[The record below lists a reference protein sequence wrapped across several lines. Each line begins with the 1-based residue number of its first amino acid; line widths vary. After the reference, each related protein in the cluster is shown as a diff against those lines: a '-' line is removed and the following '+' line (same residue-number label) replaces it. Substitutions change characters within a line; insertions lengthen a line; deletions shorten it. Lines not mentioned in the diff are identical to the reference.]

1 MLMAAAA
8 PLSFATW
15 SALIGNYSVEVGG
28 FNGAQYGV
36 LQSVREVPG
45 FLAFAVIFVL
55 LLMREQTLA
64 IVSLLLLGVGVAAS
78 GAFHTPFGLY
88 LVTFV
93 MSVGFHYHQTMQNS
107 LTLQWSA
114 TSETPHLLGKLIA
127 VGSFASLLA
136 FGLVYV
142 CLRAL
147 DVSYGAVYLLGGG
160 LTCIIAALAHFA
172 YPHFAAKRRQ
182 RKKLILRKRY
192 WLYYLLTFLSGARR

>member
-64 IVSLLLLGVGVAAS
+64 IVSLLLSCLVPLAPARGNEVRAVIASRAA
-78 GAFHTPFGLY
+78 
-88 LVTFV
+88 V
-93 MSVGFHYHQTMQNS
+93 M
-107 LTLQWSA
+107 
-114 TSETPHLLGKLIA
+114 
-127 VGSFASLLA
+127 
-136 FGLVYV
+136 
-142 CLRAL
+142 R
-147 DVSYGAVYLLGGG
+147 
-160 LTCIIAALAHFA
+160 
-172 YPHFAAKRRQ
+172 
-182 RKKLILRKRY
+182 
-192 WLYYLLTFLSGARR
+192 